1 MKNKNPDITDVFF
14 DLDHTL
20 WDFERNSELTYQKIF
35 KKHQINIHLPDF
47 LKVYVP
53 NNTKLWG
60 MYQFDKIDKEELRY
74 QRLKM
79 SFDQLN
85 LSISDQH
92 IDLLADEYIK
102 YLSTFN
108 HLFAGTETI
117 LEYLRPKYK
126 LHIITNGFAEVQEG
140 KLKNSG
146 IAHYFKVI
154 MDSEKAGVKKPNPII
169 FEKAMNLAK
178 VQPENALM
186 IGDNYE
192 VDVLG
197 ARDAGM
203 HALYF
208 NPLNQ
213 LKGKTNF
220 QISELIQIKNHL

>member
-1 MKNKNPDITDVFF
+1 MNKFPDITDVFF

-35 KKHQINIHLPDF
+35 EKYNLQIHLPDF

-53 NNTKLWG
+53 NNTRLWG
-60 MYQFDKIDKEELRY
+60 LYQFDKIGKEELRY
-74 QRLKM
+74 QRLKL
-79 SFDQLN
+79 SFDELGV
-85 LSISDQH
+85 SITDEY
-92 IDLLADEYIK
+92 IDLLADDYIK

-108 HLFAGTETI
+108 HLFDHAQTI
-117 LEYLRPKYK
+117 LDYLKPKYK

-146 IAHYFKVI
+146 IADYFQVI
-154 MDSEKAGVKKPNPII
+154 MDSEKAGVKKPNPVI
-169 FEKAMNLAK
+169 FEKAMSLAK

-186 IGDNYE
+186 VGDNYD

-197 ARDAGM
+197 AKAVGM

-208 NPLNQ
+208 NPLCPVDDQSINQ
-213 LKGKTNF
+213 IHG
-220 QISELIQIKNHL
+220 LIQIKNYL

>member
-1 MKNKNPDITDVFF
+1 MNKFPDITDVFF

-35 KKHQINIHLPDF
+35 EKYNLQIHLPDF

-53 NNTKLWG
+53 NNTRLWG
-60 MYQFDKIDKEELRY
+60 LYQFDKIGKEELRY

-79 SFDQLN
+79 SFDELGV
-85 LSISDQH
+85 SVTDEY
-92 IDLLADEYIK
+92 IDLLADDYIK

-108 HLFAGTETI
+108 HLFDHAQTI
-117 LEYLRPKYK
+117 LDYLKPKYK

-146 IAHYFKVI
+146 IVDYFEVI
-154 MDSEKAGVKKPNPII
+154 MDSEKAGVKKPNPVI
-169 FEKAMNLAK
+169 FEKALSLAK

-186 IGDNYE
+186 VGDNYD

-197 ARDAGM
+197 AKAVGM

-208 NPLNQ
+208 DPLNPVDD
-213 LKGKTNF
+213 NSIN
-220 QISELIQIKNHL
+220 QIHGLIQIKN

>member
-1 MKNKNPDITDVFF
+1 MNKFPDITDVFF

-35 KKHQINIHLPDF
+35 EKYNLQIHLPDF

-53 NNTKLWG
+53 NNTRLWG
-60 MYQFDKIDKEELRY
+60 LYQFDKIGKEELRY
-74 QRLKM
+74 QRLKL
-79 SFDQLN
+79 SFDELGV
-85 LSISDQH
+85 SITDEY
-92 IDLLADEYIK
+92 IDLLADDYIK

-108 HLFAGTETI
+108 HLFDHAQTI
-117 LEYLRPKYK
+117 LDYLKPKYK

-146 IAHYFKVI
+146 IADYFQVI
-154 MDSEKAGVKKPNPII
+154 MDSEKAGVKKPNPVI
-169 FEKAMNLAK
+169 FEKAMSLAK

-186 IGDNYE
+186 VGDNYD

-197 ARDAGM
+197 AKAVGM

-208 NPLNQ
+208 NPLSPVDDQSINQ
-213 LKGKTNF
+213 IHG
-220 QISELIQIKNHL
+220 LIQIKNYL